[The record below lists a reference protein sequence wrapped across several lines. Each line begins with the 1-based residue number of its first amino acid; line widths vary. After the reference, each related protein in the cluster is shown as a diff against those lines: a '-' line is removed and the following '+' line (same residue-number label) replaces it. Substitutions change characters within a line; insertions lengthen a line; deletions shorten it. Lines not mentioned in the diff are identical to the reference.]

1 MFFDWKRRCEM
12 KELPQ
17 KHCDC
22 VQGLHLGSITIDLVC
37 VFSLYACYSI
47 QTLESV
53 YRGFIFKIK

>member
-37 VFSLYACYSI
+37 VFSLSFKSTMTCY
-47 QTLESV
+47 
-53 YRGFIFKIK
+53 YYYC